1 MTIHSPF
8 LNVCSKAGYPNYTY
22 KEERKKIFYFIRME
36 PTVSEIGTDGILMCG
51 PLKSFM
57 NTLGADLPASFLH
70 FKPSL

>member
-22 KEERKKIFYFIRME
+22 KEERKNIFYFIRME
-36 PTVSEIGTDGILMCG
+36 PTVSEIGTDGIPMCG

-57 NTLGADLPASFLH
+57 NTSGGRSTRKFSPF
-70 FKPSL
+70 